1 MSIEITTLCKRDLD
15 QYMDLLRAGF
25 GEELAKRGTNV
36 SGIGRMASVLLC
48 CGSLPLRLIEL
59 LTHRGLFALL
69 AKDGP
74 RVVGMLTVIKKRI
87 PILIG
92 AYVLEGYRRSGVAL
106 GLLQEA
112 LARLEKQGYSCV
124 QGAVIDHT
132 AQLLVERAGFV
143 PYDHI
148 DLYQRSLPTGVS
160 SPAGAVAQRARRG
173 SLPRHPFDLGPLN
186 LLTGVRVRNM
196 VVISEGEETIA
207 GTLIALPHQ
216 TMAEIQPKLLVRERE
231 DTLRALLSAA
241 DEWFSSL
248 GRTIVSVSLH
258 DDTSSLADILKMEG
272 FVNRH
277 SWVEMRIDL

>member
-1 MSIEITTLCKRDLD
+1 MSVEITTLCRRDLD

-25 GEELAKRGTNV
+25 GEELGKRGTNI
-36 SGIGRMASVLLC
+36 SGIGRMANVLLC
-48 CGSLPLRLIEL
+48 CSSLPLRLIEL
-59 LTHRGLFALL
+59 LTHRGLFVLV

-74 RVVGMLTVIKKRI
+74 RVVGMLTVLKKRI

-106 GLLQEA
+106 GLVEEA
-112 LARLEKQGYSCV
+112 LLRLERQGYSRV

-148 DLYQRSLPTGVS
+148 DLYQHSLPTGVS
-160 SPAGAVAQRARRG
+160 SPAGALAQRARRID
-173 SLPRHPFDLGPLN
+173 LPRHPYDLGPLN
-186 LLTGVRVRNM
+186 LFTGVRVRNM
-196 VVISEGEETIA
+196 VVNSEGEKTIV

-216 TMAEIQPKLLVRERE
+216 TMAEIQPKLLLRERE
-231 DTLRALLSAA
+231 DTFCALLSAA
-241 DEWFSSL
+241 DEWFSKL
-248 GRTIVSVSLH
+248 GRTIVTVSLH
-258 DDTSSLADILKMEG
+258 DDTASLAGVLTREG

-277 SWVEMRIDL
+277 SWVQMRIDL

>member
-1 MSIEITTLCKRDLD
+1 MPVEITTLCKRDLD

-25 GEELAKRGTNV
+25 GEELGKRGTNI

-48 CGSLPLRLIEL
+48 CGSLPLRLVEL
-59 LTHRGLFALL
+59 LTHRGLFVLL
-69 AKDGP
+69 AKEGP
-74 RVVGMLTVIKKRI
+74 RAVGMLTVIKKRI

-92 AYVLEGYRRSGVAL
+92 AYVLEGYRRSGIAL

-112 LARLEKQGYSCV
+112 LTRLDGQGYSRV

-148 DLYQRSLPTGVS
+148 DLYQRTLPTGVS
-160 SPAGAVAQRARRG
+160 SLAGVSTQRVRRG
-173 SLPRHPFDLGPLN
+173 DLPRYIYDLGPLN

-196 VVISEGEETIA
+196 VAISEGERTIA

-231 DTLRALLSAA
+231 DTFYALLSAA

-248 GRTIVSVSLH
+248 GRTIVTVSLH
-258 DDTSSLADILKMEG
+258 DDTGSLANLLKKEG